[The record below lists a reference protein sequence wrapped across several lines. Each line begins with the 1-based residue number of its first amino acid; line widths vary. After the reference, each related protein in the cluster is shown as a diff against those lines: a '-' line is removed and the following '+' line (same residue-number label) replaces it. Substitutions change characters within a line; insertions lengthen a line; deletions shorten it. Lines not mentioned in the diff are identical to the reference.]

1 MKNNHFIFLVLVF
14 TMFLNACNT
23 NNLKAQGNGLP
34 APEVQEPKA
43 YELPRTQVIQIS
55 NSETDTLNTLYIKLP
70 VGYEKNT
77 DLEYPVIY
85 FTNPLENIER
95 LSALSEHLI
104 KDVIIVGLTWSKGIN
119 YGNLDSYVKFLRND
133 AFKVIENNYRADAN
147 RRTYFG
153 YSAAALVGT
162 YILSKHTNTFENYIL
177 GAPVLGVDHEIIQ
190 KIYEIESTTAEERKK
205 LNANVFFTYGSLE
218 DEKDIEGFKKFINML
233 KNINDGNLTVEHVV
247 IEGLDHITAVPM
259 AALRSMYWLSD
270 LIKE

>member
-1 MKNNHFIFLVLVF
+1 MKTAKLLILTCVLSLNTVF
-14 TMFLNACNT
+14 
-23 NNLKAQGNGLP
+23 AQENK
-34 APEVQEPKA
+34 VNDDTPKA
-43 YELPRTQVIQIS
+43 YEMPRTQVIQVS

-133 AFKVIENNYRADAN
+133 VFKMVESKYRANAE

-190 KIYEIESTTAEERKK
+190 KIYELESTTAEKRKK
-205 LNANVFFTYGSLE
+205 LKANVFFTYGSLE
-218 DEKDIEGFKKFINML
+218 KEKDIKGFKKFINML

-247 IEGLDHITAVPM
+247 IKELDHRTAVPM
-259 AALRSMYWLSD
+259 AAVRSMYWLAG
-270 LIKE
+270 LLKK